1 MVLAKAQQQTIQE
14 LPDAKE
20 NRGTFDFFVLASRGP
35 LLAQWG
41 TRQRERQL
49 SEIFRYD
56 YNWMFQGACAGI
68 GNVVADTPRRVVAKD
83 KLTSAE
89 VKFWKQ
95 AYKAAGF
102 GETVSDSPNVDYF
115 NEVIEQA
122 DFGRGWRSFV
132 KKVTLEYLR
141 HDCGAFIE
149 LIAPGNPTR
158 PPTGPITGL
167 SVLDS
172 LRCAPTGDPEYP
184 VLYTDRLGKFHLLHN
199 TRVVQIVDM
208 PDTDERRPGYGLCA
222 LSRAVAITTR
232 EMQMGRYIESSL
244 DDKPPP
250 GIVVAGGMT
259 KGERDKAVATYK
271 QEQNNDER
279 PVWGRQLWLYGA
291 DPQVKPEITVQ
302 AFTQA
307 PEKFDLKIYT
317 ELDIDAMALAIGV
330 DRQELWQLTG
340 GNLGS
345 DGQSQILHQK
355 SRGKTIGNL
364 RDEIER
370 AIDNALPE
378 GYDFELEYKDPQ
390 EDEQKAD
397 LANKWVTVAKG
408 LEHKLNDDEIR
419 LLLSN
424 QVEAIREVVTDD
436 NGEIRTAEDAN
447 IQPEQPVNGF
457 PPGQGAPAQPN
468 AGNGKPDA
476 SSSTAPGMGR
486 ANANPGGA
494 TRTRKSRSNATSEL
508 GRTASHPDEKV
519 KAIQATR
526 IDFEDAFADL
536 IEARQKGDINGLR
549 FGVLARALLRR
560 YGLQALRDGLSD
572 GGVQPYDEDGAPI
585 PLEPDEERTYA
596 KWLTEQS
603 VYVTAF
609 GETLTGGSEYD
620 AEDRAAMWANKSLMA
635 MYNEGFNSAAANAML
650 EFVGDDGDESCD
662 TCKRLKGQRHR
673 SKDWKRKRLRPQI
686 DTDNFKCG
694 GWRCDHTLARTTERA
709 KGRW

>member
-14 LPDAKE
+14 LPDAKKD
-20 NRGTFDFFVLASRGP
+20 RGTLDFFFMASRGP
-35 LLAQWG
+35 LLPQWG
-41 TRQRERQL
+41 TREREKWLVDIERQ
-49 SEIFRYD
+49 D
-56 YNWMFQGACAGI
+56 YNWMFQGASAGI

-83 KLTSAE
+83 KTTSSE
-89 VKFWKQ
+89 VKYWKR

-102 GETVSDSPNVDYF
+102 GETTSDSPNIEYF
-115 NEVIEQA
+115 NQVIEQA

-132 KKVTLEYLR
+132 KKVTREYLR

-149 LIAPGNPTR
+149 LIAPGNPNR
-158 PPTGPITGL
+158 PPTGPITGIA
-167 SVLDS
+167 VLDS
-172 LRCAPTGDPEYP
+172 LRCAPTGDPEFP

-199 TRVVQIVDM
+199 TRVIQIVDM

-222 LSRAVAITTR
+222 LSRAISITTR
-232 EMQMGRYIESSL
+232 ELQMGRYVEAML

-259 KGERDKAVATYK
+259 KGERDKAAAAYK
-271 QEQNNDER
+271 VEQQNDER

-291 DPQVKPEITVQ
+291 DPMVKPEIAVQ

-307 PEKFDLKIYT
+307 PEKFDFKIYT
-317 ELDIDAMALAIGV
+317 EIDIDALALAIGV

-370 AIDNALPE
+370 AIDNALPD
-378 GYDFELEYKDPQ
+378 GYDFELEYEDPQ
-390 EDEQKAD
+390 EDQQKAD

-424 QVEAIREVVTDD
+424 QVEAIRDVVTDD

-447 IQPEQPVNGF
+447 IQPDPANTPFQMGA
-457 PPGQGAPAQPN
+457 GQAQN
-468 AGNGKPDA
+468 NGKP
-476 SSSTAPGMGR
+476 
-486 ANANPGGA
+486 NPGTNTPGGVGRG
-494 TRTRKSRSNATSEL
+494 TPDTGGTNQSRKDRSDAASEL
-508 GRTASHPDEKV
+508 GRVLLHSDEKV

-536 IEARQKGDINGLR
+536 IEARQKGDINGIR

-560 YGLQALRDGLSD
+560 YGLQALRDGQAD
-572 GGVQPYDEDGAPI
+572 GGVQAYDEDGAPL
-585 PLEPDEERTYA
+585 PLEPDEERAYA

-609 GETLTGGSEYD
+609 GETLTSGSQYE
-620 AEDRAAMWANKSLMA
+620 AEDRASMWANKSLMA
-635 MYNEGFNSAAANAML
+635 MYSEGFTSAASNAML
-650 EFVGDDGDESCD
+650 EFAGDDGDESCD
-662 TCKRLKGQRHR
+662 TCQRLKGQRHR
-673 SKDWKRKRLRPQI
+673 SKDWKRKRLRPQV
-686 DTDNFKCG
+686 DTDNYDCG
-694 GWRCDHTLARTTERA
+694 GFRCNHTLIRTTERA